1 MPLGSPDWR
10 RTRTP
15 RLGSSFWWSSVLPAL
30 VGQTGRCFVTAER
43 SAVVRNA
50 DATLTICARLRLDRL
65 DCDLGVVLR
74 ELAEIVS
81 VAGQNH
87 SSTGIDRC
95 RYDDSIEC
103 GARVRSAQQTS
114 SKSSGRLVCWG
125 NTADR
130 LDGIGPDSVSISARS
145 SLSRS
150 CCSWRNSA
158 SFTYAESSRWPARVL
173 ASARTS
179 SSMPGPASSR
189 SEPLSVGGDAD
200 RAGPRCQ

>member
-1 MPLGSPDWR
+1 MKRSPSTGLQVQAR
-10 RTRTP
+10 SAGNP
-15 RLGSSFWWSSVLPAL
+15 
-30 VGQTGRCFVTAER
+30 GRCTRKLLE
-43 SAVVRNA
+43 
-50 DATLTICARLRLDRL
+50 RLD
-65 DCDLGVVLR
+65 DDLGVVR
-74 ELAEIVS
+74 SEPPEIVS
-81 VAGQNH
+81 VARQNYG
-87 SSTGIDRC
+87 STGIDRC
-95 RYDDSIEC
+95 RYDDSID
-103 GARVRSAQQTS
+103 GGTRVRSAQQTS
-114 SKSSGRLVCWG
+114 SKSSGRLVCRG
-125 NTADR
+125 NRADR